1 MWKYQNLIKGIKK
14 KNSVIDPII
23 PHITIAYLY
32 MNTTSIER
40 ETLYHRNKMA
50 VYNLQF
56 ESFVTFPRQ
65 SNFFAC
71 FMSVAKS
78 KGK

>member
-1 MWKYQNLIKGIKK
+1 MWKYQKVIKGINK
-14 KNSVIDPII
+14 KNSVIDSII

-32 MNTTSIER
+32 MNTTSIEIQ
-40 ETLYHRNKMA
+40 TLYDRSKMA

-56 ESFVTFPRQ
+56 KSFVTFLRQ
-65 SNFFAC
+65 SNFFTCLTSA
-71 FMSVAKS
+71 AKS